1 MTAARQD
8 SRLTRLWRDW
18 LSPLAFALLLTQFG
32 ATAVRVDGVSML
44 PGLRHG
50 ETLLVPKIE
59 GWAHTLGVGSYG
71 RGDVVVFKPPR
82 TATQEWTRT
91 YRGLTLPWAYR
102 PYLVKRVIG
111 LPGDTVQVTQGRVTV
126 NGRPLNE
133 PRTTAYW
140 NAACHD
146 TTSDLANTPAV
157 TVPAGTYFVMGDNRS
172 PGGSLDSRVFGPVG
186 TADIAGRAVA
196 SVWPLVTPTNT
207 TPACD
212 GLEQPEQRVKT
223 GGPQQW
229 NPRLLHSGG

>member
-1 MTAARQD
+1 MTPARQD
-8 SRLTRLWRDW
+8 SRLNRLWRDW

-59 GWAHTLGVGSYG
+59 GWAHTLGAGTYA
-71 RGDVVVFKPPR
+71 RGDTVVFKPPR
-82 TATQEWTRT
+82 SATQEWTRT
-91 YRGLTLPWAYR
+91 YRGVTLPWAYR

-111 LPGDTVQVTQGRVTV
+111 LPGDTVQVQAGTVLV

-140 NAACHD
+140 NGACLD
-146 TTSDLANTPAV
+146 TTSPLANTPPV

-196 SVWPLVTPTNT
+196 SVWPLTVPGAATSSC
-207 TPACD
+207 A
-212 GLEQPEQRVKT
+212 PEHQD
-223 GGPQQW
+223 GPQQW
-229 NPRLLHSGG
+229 NPRLLRSGG